1 MESWVPPAG
10 LPDFVVAPIQQAIE
24 KIPSPHFLPPQA
36 SELLDPD
43 EAYERLQNY
52 AFTQGFC
59 IVISSHDRAK
69 TYVRFVCIHH
79 DFTIR
84 NWCKLDEHR
93 TEESN
98 RRKEYISI
106 CARGC
111 PWQVYV
117 SYKGVTRGKYS
128 MAAFTPFFYILTNF
142 SI

>member
-36 SELLDPD
+36 GELLDPD
-43 EAYERLQNY
+43 KAYERLQNY

-59 IVISSHDRAK
+59 IVISSRDRAK
-69 TYVRFVCIHH
+69 TYIRFVCIHH
-79 DFTIR
+79 GFTTP
-84 NWCKLDEHR
+84 NWRRLDEQR
-93 TEESN
+93 TEEGN
-98 RRKEYISI
+98 REKEYTSI
-106 CARGC
+106 RARGC

-117 SYKGVTRGKYS
+117 SFKGVTRGKYS
-128 MAAFTPFFYILTNF
+128 VTVFTLFRILTYF